1 MSVIDRLP
9 PPADT
14 ADESRVVVLAHQLLN
29 DLTVM
34 VGAASTLRDHPT
46 IGGAQR
52 DHLLESIERHGYMA
66 ARLLKAMARGGP
78 GELDVLYT
86 F

>member
-1 MSVIDRLP
+1 MSVIDLRP
-9 PPADT
+9 EPGVA
-14 ADESRVVVLAHQLLN
+14 AEESTVGVLAHQLLN

-46 IGGAQR
+46 IGDAQR
-52 DHLLESIERHGYMA
+52 DHLLESIERHGYLA
-66 ARLLKAMARGGP
+66 ARLLKAMAHGGP
-78 GELDVLYT
+78 GDLDVLYT